1 MKSFYQSK
9 TLLFNALS
17 VAVFVA
23 VAFGFADFA
32 PDPEIMG
39 LAAALLNIVLRLVT
53 KTPVG
58 LRAD

>member
-1 MKSFYQSK
+1 
-9 TLLFNALS
+9 
-17 VAVFVA
+17 
-23 VAFGFADFA
+23 
-32 PDPEIMG
+32 MG